1 MIELLAP
8 AGDLE
13 KLKFA
18 YIYGADA
25 VYIGGQ
31 NYSLRA
37 NAKNFS
43 MTQIKEAVDFAHNLK
58 KKLYVTVNIVFHDE
72 DFVGLEDYLWELSG
86 MGVDAVIVSD
96 VAVMMLIK
104 RKHIPIELHVS
115 TQASIIN
122 MGAALFYKSLGATRL
137 VLGRE
142 ACITDIKNIKK
153 ATGLEIECFVHG
165 AMCTSISGRCVI
177 SNMLTLRDANR
188 GGCAQICRWSF
199 ECQDKN
205 FSMTSKDLNMVSVLK
220 EMILSGVNSFKVE
233 GRMRGIYYIATVIHA
248 YRNMLD
254 KVLDNSLTEEEAS
267 YYLQVLNRVAN
278 RESAPQFFHGLPH
291 ETEQYFLGREEVS
304 NQDFLGLVID
314 YNDGYATIE
323 TKNYFKVGDKVEFF
337 GPKTNTFSLVISDI
351 KTLDNESLTVS
362 NHPNNTLKIPC
373 KNRVYKYDM
382 MRLKVFDK

>member
-43 MTQIKEAVDFAHNLK
+43 LSDIKEATRFAHSLK

-72 DFVGLEDYLWELSG
+72 DFEGLEDYLWKLSDLK
-86 MGVDAVIVSD
+86 VDAVIVSD

-104 RKHIPIELHVS
+104 RKNIPIELHVS

-122 MGAALFYKSLGATRL
+122 SGAALFYKSLGATRL

-142 ACITDIKNIKK
+142 ASMEDIKNIKK

-177 SNMLTLRDANR
+177 SNLLTLRDANR
-188 GGCAQICRWSF
+188 GGCAQICRWTFDCEGKS
-199 ECQDKN
+199 

-220 EMILSGVNSFKVE
+220 EMMLSGVNSFKVE

-254 KVLDNSLTEEEAS
+254 KVKNNSLTKEEAT
-267 YYLQVLNRVAN
+267 YYLRVLNRVAN
-278 RESAPQFFHGLPH
+278 RESAPQFFRGLPH

-304 NQDFLGLVID
+304 NQDFLGLVIN
-314 YNDGYATIE
+314 YSDGYATIE

-351 KTLDNESLTVS
+351 KTLDGESLEVS

-373 KNRVYKYDM
+373 NNRVYKYDM

>member
-43 MTQIKEAVDFAHNLK
+43 LDDIKEATRFAHSLK

-72 DFVGLEDYLWELSG
+72 DFEGLEDYLWRLSDLK
-86 MGVDAVIVSD
+86 VDAVIVSD

-104 RKHIPIELHVS
+104 RKNIPIELHVS

-122 MGAALFYKSLGATRL
+122 SGAALFYKSLGATRL

-142 ACITDIKNIKK
+142 ASMEDIKRIKK

-177 SNMLTLRDANR
+177 SNLLTLRDANR
-188 GGCAQICRWSF
+188 GGCAQICRWTFDCEGKS
-199 ECQDKN
+199 

-220 EMILSGVNSFKVE
+220 
-233 GRMRGIYYIATVIHA
+233 
-248 YRNMLD
+248 
-254 KVLDNSLTEEEAS
+254 
-267 YYLQVLNRVAN
+267 
-278 RESAPQFFHGLPH
+278 
-291 ETEQYFLGREEVS
+291 
-304 NQDFLGLVID
+304 
-314 YNDGYATIE
+314 
-323 TKNYFKVGDKVEFF
+323 
-337 GPKTNTFSLVISDI
+337 
-351 KTLDNESLTVS
+351 
-362 NHPNNTLKIPC
+362 
-373 KNRVYKYDM
+373 
-382 MRLKVFDK
+382 